1 MYTLSIFLIV
11 IGVILLAVYIY
22 DKNQKSH
29 SLLRNFPLV
38 GRTRWIAE
46 WLRPKIVQYFVES
59 DINGKPISREIRSL
73 VYQRSKNETDKVP
86 FGTKHDLYKPG
97 AEWFGHIHKE
107 SVPVAI
113 NRIKIGS
120 NLCSQPYESSLINSS
135 AMSYGA
141 LGKNAILA
149 IGKGAKLAGFAQNT
163 GEGGLSE
170 YHLENGNDIIFQMG
184 TGYFGCRDFAGYFN
198 KDKFK
203 VIANNPQV
211 KMIEIKM
218 SQGAKP
224 GHSGILPALK
234 NTEEIAKI
242 RGVKPFT
249 EILSPQTHSAF
260 KTNIE
265 LLEFINNLRGL
276 SNGKPIGI
284 KMCIGNPNEF
294 KELTQA
300 MQNMQM
306 YPDFITIDSGDG
318 GTGAAP
324 LEFANNVGF
333 PLIDA
338 LAFVDNDLK
347 LKGLRK
353 NIKII
358 ASGKIFTGFDI
369 LKALCVGAD
378 LINSARGMML
388 SLGCLQA
395 LQCHLNICPVG
406 IATTDPKY
414 MRGLDVDDKAKRIY
428 NYHTNTIKATTEL
441 MQAIGVSKTEY
452 LNRSLLYRR
461 MYDNSIKS
469 YDILYPDNFKL

>member
-1 MYTLSIFLIV
+1 
-11 IGVILLAVYIY
+11 
-22 DKNQKSH
+22 
-29 SLLRNFPLV
+29 
-38 GRTRWIAE
+38 
-46 WLRPKIVQYFVES
+46 
-59 DINGKPISREIRSL
+59 
-73 VYQRSKNETDKVP
+73 
-86 FGTKHDLYKPG
+86 
-97 AEWFGHIHKE
+97 
-107 SVPVAI
+107 
-113 NRIKIGS
+113 
-120 NLCSQPYESSLINSS
+120 
-135 AMSYGA
+135 
-141 LGKNAILA
+141 
-149 IGKGAKLAGFAQNT
+149 
-163 GEGGLSE
+163 
-170 YHLENGNDIIFQMG
+170 
-184 TGYFGCRDFAGYFN
+184 
-198 KDKFK
+198 
-203 VIANNPQV
+203 
-211 KMIEIKM
+211 
-218 SQGAKP
+218 
-224 GHSGILPALK
+224 
-234 NTEEIAKI
+234 
-242 RGVKPFT
+242 
-249 EILSPQTHSAF
+249 
-260 KTNIE
+260 
-265 LLEFINNLRGL
+265 
-276 SNGKPIGI
+276 
-284 KMCIGNPNEF
+284 
-294 KELTQA
+294 
-300 MQNMQM
+300 M

-338 LAFVDNDLK
+338 LAFVDNDLN